1 MANEIAK
8 QVDQIRGMNP
18 QEVSEL
24 TVEVVKA
31 TKTINETNAEIDI
44 LSGSLVKLSDA
55 KDEYDRKVKIIRGQ
69 LTDLAVKL

>member
-31 TKTINETNAEIDI
+31 T
-44 LSGSLVKLSDA
+44 
-55 KDEYDRKVKIIRGQ
+55 
-69 LTDLAVKL
+69 